1 MNDDGGKSGKF
12 FERIIV
18 HLPIILCFGRRSVM
32 GSIPYEMPAGA
43 STIHSLTDNFGIM
56 NSGRNGISLL
66 LKEEKYTLMPTAFEQ
81 IS

>member
-1 MNDDGGKSGKF
+1 
-12 FERIIV
+12 
-18 HLPIILCFGRRSVM
+18 M